1 MFAANL
7 RTPNGLSQFMRL
19 CRDSSTDSLIVCNY
33 FEKPSAA
40 IPLRPRFFSFVL
52 LYMFFIV
59 YFILIAILFFVA
71 LFLFFFSQMFLGLE
85 SDPPLVVVGILL
97 FGNWL
102 TNSRPQS
109 WFPRRLL
116 RESVCYKEGV
126 CRFQKED

>member
-33 FEKPSAA
+33 LEKPSAA
-40 IPLRPRFFSFVL
+40 AVFFFLFVVYVFYCL
-52 LYMFFIV
+52 FF
-59 YFILIAILFFVA
+59 LIAILFFVA

-97 FGNWL
+97 FVNWL

-116 RESVCYKEGV
+116 RESVC
-126 CRFQKED
+126 